1 MAEKMPQTYV
11 NHTRLDPLFHFFL
24 LPIFGGSTFASI
36 FRFWYHPNPT
46 TGWQFLLIA
55 GATVAIFKMRLYSLK
70 VQDRLIRLEERLR
83 LATLLQE
90 PLRSRIAELTEQQL
104 IGLRFASDP
113 EVPNLVERTLSERLS
128 QADIKQ
134 VVRVWRPDYWRV

>member
-1 MAEKMPQTYV
+1 MAEKMPQTYA

-70 VQDRLIRLEERLR
+70 VQDRVVRLEERLR

-90 PLRSRIAELTEQQL
+90 PLRSRIPELSEQQL

-128 QADIKQ
+128 QADIKKA
-134 VVRVWRPDYWRV
+134 VRVWRPDYWRV